1 MKNLIRITIL
11 FALATQISHAS
22 YVYYT
27 LSDGGNFEKIMSW
40 VFAVSLETSIFI
52 FTMAGKR
59 NTAIF
64 FGMISWSINILSY
77 WFEAGFTQKFVAMN
91 VVSIIIPITIFF
103 YSELI
108 KNDKR
113 IYIKNNQKKQIKN
126 NLKNKK

>member
-1 MKNLIRITIL
+1 MKNLIKVTIL
-11 FALATQISHAS
+11 FALLTQISHAS
-22 YVYYT
+22 YIYYT
-27 LSDGGNFEKIMSW
+27 LSNGGLFEQIMSW

-64 FGMISWSINILSY
+64 FGLISWSVNILSY
-77 WFEAGFTQKFVAMN
+77 WFEIGFTQKFVAMN

-108 KNDKR
+108 KNEKR
-113 IYIKNNQKKQIKN
+113 VYVKKVIKNNRKK
-126 NLKNKK
+126 

>member
-11 FALATQISHAS
+11 FALITQISHAA
-22 YVYYT
+22 YIYYT
-27 LSDGGNFEKIMSW
+27 LSNGGLFEQIMSW

-64 FGMISWSINILSY
+64 FGLISWSVNILSY
-77 WFEAGFTQKFVAMN
+77 WFEIGFTQKFVAMN

-108 KNDKR
+108 KSDKR
-113 IYIKNNQKKQIKN
+113 TYTKSLTKTNTRK
-126 NLKNKK
+126 

>member
-1 MKNLIRITIL
+1 MKTLIRITIL
-11 FALATQISHAS
+11 FALLTQISHAA
-22 YVYYT
+22 YIYYN
-27 LSDGGNFEKIMSW
+27 LSNGGLFEQIMSW

-64 FGMISWSINILSY
+64 FGFISWSINILSY
-77 WFEAGFTQKFVAMN
+77 WFEMGFTQKFVAMN

-108 KNDKR
+108 KSDKR
-113 IYIKNNQKKQIKN
+113 VYIKKVVKN
-126 NLKNKK
+126 NRKK

>member
-1 MKNLIRITIL
+1 MKTLIRITIL
-11 FALATQISHAS
+11 FALITQISHAA
-22 YVYYT
+22 YIYYT
-27 LSDGGNFEKIMSW
+27 LSNGGLFEQIMSW

-64 FGMISWSINILSY
+64 FGLISWSVNILSY
-77 WFEAGFTQKFVAMN
+77 WFEIGFTQKFVAMN

-108 KNDKR
+108 KSDKR
-113 IYIKNNQKKQIKN
+113 VYVKKSTKNNRKK
-126 NLKNKK
+126 